1 MAALMAIPAL
11 GELPTSIDW
20 LAIGMIAAG
29 VYLASGAPVP
39 GLSTMPSPRER
50 GVARPTY
57 VPPAALV
64 HFEKEDKA

>member
-1 MAALMAIPAL
+1 
-11 GELPTSIDW
+11 
-20 LAIGMIAAG
+20 MIAAG

-57 VPPAALV
+57 VLPAALA